1 MVCYLLLLQAVLCP
15 ARTIKHNCSAMS
27 VTLEKKDH
35 MSQRMFHNINLL
47 DQSYPEMNMYTIY
60 KL

>member
-15 ARTIKHNCSAMS
+15 VRTIKHNCSAMS

-35 MSQRMFHNINLL
+35 MAQRMFHKHVELQWNWAYQLQVNEL
-47 DQSYPEMNMYTIY
+47 D
-60 KL
+60 

>member
-15 ARTIKHNCSAMS
+15 VRTIKHNCSAMS

-35 MSQRMFHNINLL
+35 MAQRTNNAQRTNMWNCSETERT
-47 DQSYPEMNMYTIY
+47 SY
-60 KL
+60 K

>member
-15 ARTIKHNCSAMS
+15 VRTIKHNCSAMS

-35 MSQRMFHNINLL
+35 MAQRMWNCSETERT
-47 DQSYPEMNMYTIY
+47 SY
-60 KL
+60 K